1 VRGQFNSPVT
11 LPSNTN
17 DPVEVSGPL
26 LDVDPGAER
35 AWLVCVLVQGDMDD
49 KNENPVWVE
58 GTGSWQK
65 GDTDWSGTVARKGR
79 VIGGGGGQRALGPGP
94 ARGIAVAV
102 VVTEEE
108 AVPGK
113 LVPPSIDTL
122 TWCVNIELD
131 DGASG
136 TYQAGA

>member
-1 VRGQFNSPVT
+1 MKGQFNSPVT
-11 LPSNTN
+11 LPSNPN
-17 DPVEVSGPL
+17 DPVDVSGPL

-35 AWLVCVLVQGDMDD
+35 AWLVCVLVQGDMDE

-58 GTGSWQK
+58 GTGSWKK
-65 GDTDWSGTVARKGR
+65 GDTNWTGTVAREGR
-79 VIGGGGGQRALGPGP
+79 VIGGGGASRALGPGS

-122 TWCVNIELD
+122 TWCVNIELE
-131 DGASG
+131 DGAG
-136 TYQAGA
+136 GACQAGA